1 MKTTTNSKSLS
12 VDAVAANP
20 PTEHSVRA
28 MKNNMTPNG
37 QAETEALN
45 PEIKDTFKTRV
56 TSTKT
61 VRPSGRRK
69 LKESYSTGP
78 RVNAMGCHNHSMS
91 QGTTQTTTLARPH
104 SRRVPPY
111 EPGQSQPFPLSRSK
125 LSNYMTCPRC
135 FFLDA
140 RFKLRPPSGPAFT
153 LNGAVDAL
161 LKREFDDLRAKGEPH
176 PELAQAGVPAV
187 PFQHPDLGT
196 WRDSR
201 KGIRFLHQLT
211 GLELYGGIDDLL
223 VDPVTGKLH
232 VIDFKATA
240 KRDDITKLEGG
251 FSDLLRRQ
259 VEVYQYILR
268 KMGHDV
274 SDIAYFYYVNGCADR
289 PGFNGR
295 LDFRISI
302 ISHQGDASWIEPT
315 LRQIKN
321 MLEAP
326 HAPEPSEKCAHCQ
339 YLVRI
344 KENI

>member
-45 PEIKDTFKTRV
+45 PEIKDTFKTRA

-78 RVNAMGCHNHSMS
+78 RVNAMSCHNHSMS

-176 PELAQAGVPAV
+176 PELVQAGVPAV

-321 MLEAP
+321 VLEAP
-326 HAPEPSEKCAHCQ
+326 HAPEPAEKCAHCQ

>member
-12 VDAVAANP
+12 VDAVAVNAT
-20 PTEHSVRA
+20 TEHSVRT
-28 MKNNMTPNG
+28 MKSNMTPNG
-37 QAETEALN
+37 QGEMEVLN
-45 PEIKDTFKTRV
+45 LEIKDTFKTRAI
-56 TSTKT
+56 TTKL
-61 VRPSGRRK
+61 VPSSGPRK

-78 RVNAMGCHNHSMS
+78 RVDAPGRHDHAMG
-91 QGTTQTTTLARPH
+91 QGTTETTPQARPH

-111 EPGQSQPFPLSRSK
+111 EPGQSQAFPLSRSK

-176 PELAQAGVPAV
+176 PELVRAGVPAV
-187 PFQHPDLGT
+187 PFQHPDLGV

-223 VDPVTGKLH
+223 IDPATGKLH

-240 KRDDITKLEGG
+240 KRDDITKLVGG
-251 FSDLLRRQ
+251 FSDILRRQ

-295 LDFRISI
+295 LDFRVSI

-315 LRQIKN
+315 LRQIKDV
-321 MLEAP
+321 LEALD
-326 HAPEPSEKCAHCQ
+326 APEPSEKCANCQ
-339 YLVRI
+339 YLVKM
-344 KENI
+344 KENL

>member
-1 MKTTTNSKSLS
+1 
-12 VDAVAANP
+12 
-20 PTEHSVRA
+20 
-28 MKNNMTPNG
+28 MKNNMTPND

-45 PEIKDTFKTRV
+45 PEIKDTFKTRFN
-56 TSTKT
+56 STKT
-61 VRPSGRRK
+61 VRTSGRRK
-69 LKESYSTGP
+69 LKESYTTGP
-78 RVNAMGCHNHSMS
+78 RVDALGRHAHGMT
-91 QGTTQTTTLARPH
+91 QGTIETTPQARPH

-161 LKREFDDLRAKGEPH
+161 LKREFDDYRAQGKPH
-176 PELAQAGVPAV
+176 PELVRAGVPAV
-187 PFQHPDLGT
+187 PFQHPDLDT

-201 KGIRFLHQLT
+201 KGIRHLHQPT

-223 VDPVTGKLH
+223 IDAATGKIH
-232 VIDFKATA
+232 IIDFKATA

-315 LRQIKN
+315 LRQIKDV
-321 MLEAP
+321 LEAP
-326 HAPEPSEKCAHCQ
+326 HPPERSEKCAHCQ
-339 YLVRI
+339 YLVKM